1 MTIGLFLLKIQQCDE
16 QTDGVKAIAITALNR
31 AKNKSYKK
39 FLKIFPFGV
48 PYRWPDLDV
57 KQLWEKNK

>member
-39 FLKIFPFGV
+39 FLKIFPLG
-48 PYRWPDLDV
+48 YLIDDLT
-57 KQLWEKNK
+57 